1 MTNEPSNHIDPAVSW
16 TDEATITLESASPF
30 NAGAS
35 ERSRPLCPSM
45 NAAPI
50 LWSGANRF
58 GRKARVGDG
67 GALGGPGWSGA
78 GVAAVRMSL
87 PDTPGNERMHWLSQL
102 KSYTTHHLSVGV
114 GRSVALSNTHMLL
127 NTHTHTH
134 TRTRTHLGPVAPS
147 NVTYYT

>member
-1 MTNEPSNHIDPAVSW
+1 
-16 TDEATITLESASPF
+16 
-30 NAGAS
+30 
-35 ERSRPLCPSM
+35 M

-50 LWSGANRF
+50 LWSGADRF
-58 GRKARVGDG
+58 EQEARAGDG

-87 PDTPGNERMHWLSQL
+87 PDTPGNERMHRFSRL
-102 KSYTTHHLSVGV
+102 KSYTTQHLSVGV
-114 GRSVALSNTHMLL
+114 GRSVALSNTRMLL

>member
-35 ERSRPLCPSM
+35 ERSRPLCPGM

-50 LWSGANRF
+50 LWSGADRF
-58 GRKARVGDG
+58 GREAHAGDG

-78 GVAAVRMSL
+78 AVAAVRMSL
-87 PDTPGNERMHWLSQL
+87 PDTPGNERMHRLSRL

-114 GRSVALSNTHMLL
+114 G
-127 NTHTHTH
+127 
-134 TRTRTHLGPVAPS
+134 
-147 NVTYYT
+147 